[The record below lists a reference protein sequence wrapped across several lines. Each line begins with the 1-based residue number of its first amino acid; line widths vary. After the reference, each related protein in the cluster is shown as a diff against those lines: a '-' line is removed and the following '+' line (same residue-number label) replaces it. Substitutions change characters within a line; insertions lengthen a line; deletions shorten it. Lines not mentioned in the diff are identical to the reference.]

1 MNVLSAI
8 KIVKIKIS
16 NLNARDRSIFIRC
29 NAVLDQSGLIYIWYS
44 ENLLCLVINVNH
56 YKVEHTLT
64 HLLNVLQCVDMALI
78 QIYIHI
84 CWELC
89 DLVFSGV
96 PLIECCIQLTLT
108 VSAIQITQ
116 KITYTSCSK
125 HNYGNG
131 NLIIFFSNVIF
142 ICWEQLLKTLG
153 KRHGYSSEKHILDNS
168 DDLVILIRLHVHY
181 QIVLVVLWTSF
192 SLSNLEHL
200 QFWLL
205 GEYMY
210 SEITVCDIINNVHYW
225 AKQQKYTLCDH
236 AAAWSCC
243 ERYKYEHMLG
253 SNVNEVISNS
263 GTLTGGVIFS
273 M

>member
-64 HLLNVLQCVDMALI
+64 HVLNVLQCVDMALI
-78 QIYIHI
+78 QIYVHI

-116 KITYTSCSK
+116 KITYTSCNK

-131 NLIIFFSNVIF
+131 NLIIFLSNVSF

-168 DDLVILIRLHVHY
+168 DDLVI
-181 QIVLVVLWTSF
+181 W
-192 SLSNLEHL
+192 
-200 QFWLL
+200 
-205 GEYMY
+205 
-210 SEITVCDIINNVHYW
+210 
-225 AKQQKYTLCDH
+225 
-236 AAAWSCC
+236 
-243 ERYKYEHMLG
+243 
-253 SNVNEVISNS
+253 
-263 GTLTGGVIFS
+263 
-273 M
+273 